1 LQKETLS
8 TLENKNKRLA
18 EIAWEQSH
26 LVRAPLARILGMVN
40 LFQNDFISNE
50 EKAMYLNYLKVS
62 AEELDA
68 VIKAIAIKTND

>member
-1 LQKETLS
+1 
-8 TLENKNKRLA
+8 NKNKRLA